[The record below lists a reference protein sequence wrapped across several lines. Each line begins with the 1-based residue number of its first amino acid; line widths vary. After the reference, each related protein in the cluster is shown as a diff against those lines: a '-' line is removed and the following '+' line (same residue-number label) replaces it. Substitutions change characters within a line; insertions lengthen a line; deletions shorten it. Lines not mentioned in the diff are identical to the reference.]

1 MADRGTAEPAP
12 GEHLVRHA
20 PIDRIYHWLMAASVL
35 VLVGTG
41 FLPVIGVKFSWV
53 VPHWIAGL
61 ILILVVLFH
70 IAWAVR
76 WQKLKQMGVGPRDIG
91 DLLATFRA
99 VSGRSDAPP
108 PKSGKYLLAQR
119 LYHHA
124 IAVTVLATCV
134 TGGLMLVKQ
143 DTPIWKRDPY
153 WLSDGNWGIIY
164 VVHGLASI
172 AVLSLILIHV
182 YFAIRPEKLF
192 YTRSM
197 IKGWITR
204 REFEAHHDR
213 DRWNADKTAP

>member
-1 MADRGTAEPAP
+1 
-12 GEHLVRHA
+12 
-20 PIDRIYHWLMAASVL
+20 MAASVL

-41 FLPVIGVKFSWV
+41 FLPIIGIKFPWV

-61 ILILVVLFH
+61 ILILVALFH

-91 DLLATFRA
+91 DLLATFCA

-108 PKSGKYLLAQR
+108 PKPGKYLLAQR

-134 TGGLMLVKQ
+134 TGGLMMVKQ

-164 VVHGLASI
+164 VVHGLAAI
-172 AVLSLILIHV
+172 AVLSLILIHI
-182 YFAIRPEKLF
+182 YFALRPEKLF

-213 DRWNADKTAP
+213 DRWNADKSAS